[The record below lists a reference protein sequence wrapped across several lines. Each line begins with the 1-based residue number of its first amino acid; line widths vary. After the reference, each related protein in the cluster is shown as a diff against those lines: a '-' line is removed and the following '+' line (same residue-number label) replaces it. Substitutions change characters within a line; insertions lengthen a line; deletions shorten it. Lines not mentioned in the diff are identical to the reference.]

1 MQPKIGKH
9 HYKAE
14 EILKAIGN
22 GKTHEGEAIAKRYM
36 LTTGALWRKDTK
48 RLQVQGLLMK
58 PAHQRRRVGE
68 NPETS
73 EHRILRF
80 VKMPLP
86 LKVPLRRK

>member
-1 MQPKIGKH
+1 LADLSIINFVPPNFKTYTDFKEGVQPKIGKH

-48 RLQVQGLLMK
+48 RL
-58 PAHQRRRVGE
+58 
-68 NPETS
+68 
-73 EHRILRF
+73 
-80 VKMPLP
+80 
-86 LKVPLRRK
+86 